1 MKINPSHCSLSA
13 VTLLLIYEKMYF
25 TWFLEKLIIYFIR
38 KAQLFFYR
46 QREDSHRCLHRIQ
59 RRGHTGVDT
68 GGRCRT
74 WRPAAGGGSWTD
86 VRTARRPDSNPSLGC
101 SVHNQHTP
109 TLNARRWSKIFY
121 ILQKGSRKH
130 LLGRQNDWC
139 FFSFSSSCFYNEIS
153 ELPRPINV
161 KLCHVMATMFNFVIK
176 VGKISGALPPKKNLG
191 AKTCKIKVDF
201 GELQTLIA
209 NISGT
214 GRNV

>member
-130 LLGRQNDWC
+130 LLGRPERLMFL
-139 FFSFSSSCFYNEIS
+139 FFFFFLFLQRDLRAPSADQRET
-153 ELPRPINV
+153 LPRDGNYV
-161 KLCHVMATMFNFVIK
+161 QLCNQGRKNF
-176 VGKISGALPPKKNLG
+176 GSPPPKK
-191 AKTCKIKVDF
+191 K
-201 GELQTLIA
+201 
-209 NISGT
+209 SG
-214 GRNV
+214 GQNVQN